1 MQSLILLL
9 ISHFSI
15 TFGYFMADTNPGH
28 TYADAETDCANSN
41 SFVATIK
48 SPDEFV
54 AASKTCGSPQ
64 SIGNG
69 DCWLGY
75 IPRVS
80 GNGWD
85 PSDGSDIGDNF
96 GFNDLGTAFKS
107 NRLPWKDSQHVNKHI
122 RFENSRQYTTSPDGA
137 WDGVMCNSCTSNSCI
152 NNGICIEEVDGF
164 RCACDDN
171 TECLNGGICI
181 DALIDN
187 NDFSCKCP
195 DGFEGRFCTVNIDE
209 VCPTLAPTNNPT
221 LTPTNNP
228 TLTPT
233 NNPTLTPT
241 NNPTLTPTNNPTLT
255 PTNNP
260 TLTPTNNPTL

>member
-9 ISHFSI
+9 ISHFST
-15 TFGYFMADTNPGH
+15 TFGYYFVATNNFV
-28 TYADAETDCANSN
+28 TYAKAEEICGNSN

-75 IPRVS
+75 IPRGS
-80 GNGWD
+80 NKGWD
-85 PSDGSDIGDNF
+85 PSDGSDIGDNL
-96 GFNDLGTAFKS
+96 GFNDMGTVFDS
-107 NRLPWKDSQHVNKHI
+107 NRLPWKKAQPDDRNKHI
-122 RFENSRQYTTSPDGA
+122 WFEGSREYTSSDGK

-152 NNGICIEEVDGF
+152 NNGICIEDVFNALIGNNGF

-241 NNPTLTPTNNPTLT
+241 STPTLNPTLISTNNPTLT
-255 PTNNP
+255 
-260 TLTPTNNPTL
+260 